1 MTAGTPVETAV
12 GRASRRLA
20 QTDPMER
27 GSTVVAVG
35 ALAVAALSLW
45 LTYRERV
52 AGLRGALYA
61 KQIDVYGLVLDALRE
76 VHEVTLAFT
85 TQKGF
90 VLDGRSRTE
99 LREATQP
106 QIAKLSQ
113 VFVRNAVFLPN
124 AVGDAL
130 LDYRKTFAAISA
142 PAEVESQYPKELVH
156 SDDQME
162 LSKAFV
168 RVWERWRSSLARSH
182 LAEQTLRLLG
192 AAQR

>member
-20 QTDPMER
+20 QTDPMEW

-130 LDYRKTFAAISA
+130 LEYRKTFAAISA

-156 SDDQME
+156 SDV
-162 LSKAFV
+162 K
-168 RVWERWRSSLARSH
+168 WSSARHSC
-182 LAEQTLRLLG
+182 ASGSDG
-192 AAQR
+192 AAAWHAAT